1 MTSTPRNVCQD
12 ASAILAEAL
21 ASGAPKLM
29 RKATQLH
36 DQLQDLARD
45 LEARKEAKART
56 RRIAELESELRRLQ
70 GGPSRRRADARPATE
85 DAAARTWARRQGIA
99 VPAAGRVPVSILQAY
114 RAATPGRVA

>member
-45 LEARKEAKART
+45 LEDRKEAKART

-70 GGPSRRRADARPATE
+70 GGPSRRRANARPATE
-85 DAAARTWARRQGIA
+85 DAARTWARRQGIA